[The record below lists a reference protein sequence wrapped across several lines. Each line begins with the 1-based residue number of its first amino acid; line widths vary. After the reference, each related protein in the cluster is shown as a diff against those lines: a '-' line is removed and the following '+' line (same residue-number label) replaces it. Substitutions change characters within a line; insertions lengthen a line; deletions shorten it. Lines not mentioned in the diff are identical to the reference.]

1 MEEIPI
7 SDSLIVASKLI
18 HVGMLHG
25 LANGGEMP
33 IENRWGIRCV
43 HRNNFLEFSIIIYGK
58 EPKFKYQKFFKPK
71 SQSIPSLTKKPSVPQ
86 EDNSELVIKDGG
98 NIFSNL

>member
-71 SQSIPSLTKKPSVPQ
+71 PISQLTKKPLVPQ
-86 EDNSELVIKDGG
+86 EDNNDLVIEDGG
-98 NIFSNL
+98 NIFNNL